1 MTDEEKPA
9 EDSPEIEQLSGIEFQ
24 EESDGE
30 EEKRPRIDEVLK
42 SLPLLNDL
50 YVGMQ
55 AMNLAIV
62 DSMIEEME
70 GDLLAEYIHLERTPI
85 PSVMTVSALSQL
97 WIFGVY
103 ELLRTW
109 RQRLQDVLKFADKTA
124 TLAPDPR
131 EAQIA
136 AREASLHDPTYD
148 LVGHTPHVEAYRRA
162 VLDKPFRESLRTALY
177 RSEIPFRRIESLRVH
192 LAKHEIPKAKG
203 VYGGGAGYSRIN
215 YDGSIAYHVPLGD
228 HEVDI
233 ITRRQIADDLRQLA
247 DDRPL
252 SILSPELQ
260 EKIKPFAHQSYGIKR
275 VLATLKDG
283 SKHDV
288 AIAWGRHLVFVRGY
302 GMPPFGAEMI
312 VDVEEVKP
320 GEEPAFEEPEEG

>member
-1 MTDEEKPA
+1 MADEQKPS
-9 EDSPEIEQLSGIEFQ
+9 EDSPEIELSAKIEVQ
-24 EESDGE
+24 NETDGE
-30 EEKRPRIDEVLK
+30 EDKRPRIDEVLK
-42 SLPLLNDL
+42 SLPLLDDL
-50 YVGMQ
+50 YIGMQ
-55 AMNLAIV
+55 AMNLTIV

-70 GDLLAEYIHLERTPI
+70 GDLLAEYMHLERTPI

-109 RQRLQDVLKFADKTA
+109 RQRVQDVLNFADKTA
-124 TLAPDPR
+124 TLAPEPR

-136 AREASLHDPTYD
+136 TKEASLHDPTYD
-148 LVGHTPHVEAYRRA
+148 LVGHAPHVEAYRRA
-162 VLDKPFRESLRTALY
+162 VLDESFRESLRTALY

-192 LAKHEIPKAKG
+192 LAKHEIPNARG

-228 HEVDI
+228 HEVDV

-260 EKIKPFAHQSYGIKR
+260 EKIKPFAQQSYGIKR

-283 SKHDV
+283 TRHDV
-288 AIAWGRHLVFVRGY
+288 AIAWGRHLVLYAATECR
-302 GMPPFGAEMI
+302 PSAPR
-312 VDVEEVKP
+312 
-320 GEEPAFEEPEEG
+320 